1 MLVEPLI
8 CGVAFIAVFLIF
20 EWIKLVRR
28 YPPGPFPLPLIGNLH
43 HVLLGRLSNGG
54 ICETMK
60 KWRKE
65 YGDVF
70 TFWLGP
76 IPTVHIADF
85 AIAKEEMITNGASY
99 VSRYTPYM
107 LDVKREGRGT
117 AFSSGDYWAD
127 HRRFSLRTLRN
138 FGLGS
143 NVVEERIMDEFN
155 YHFSKLEKTMINGQ
169 VKVNAGKFFD
179 ILTGSVIN
187 RMIFSERF
195 TDENA
200 EEFFRLKREI
210 DDTFVRLNAFDF
222 ALEKWTMN
230 LPLIKQRWKTMTAP
244 QEKLVNFID
253 KRVAQRKQDIATG
266 KHHIEED
273 GHDFVDAYIL
283 KVESDR
289 KEGVDSSRMYK
300 EDGLIYD
307 AFDLWIAGH
316 ETTSLTMLWGFSYL
330 IQNPD
335 VVTKIRN
342 ELNAVTNGNRNIALT
357 DKNYTP
363 YMNWAILEIQRLA
376 SILNLNLWRKTEK
389 DCIVGGCNVPRGT
402 AITAELSLIMSD
414 EKYFENPEKFDPDR
428 YERGGKALEQRVIPF
443 GLGKRACI
451 GESLAKAE
459 IYLVLSNMI
468 SRYDIMED
476 PETPIN
482 TATTT
487 PDGMMR
493 RANNYN
499 MILKMH

>member
-1 MLVEPLI
+1 MS
-8 CGVAFIAVFLIF
+8 F
-20 EWIKLVRR
+20 
-28 YPPGPFPLPLIGNLH
+28 
-43 HVLLGRLSNGG
+43 
-54 ICETMK
+54 
-60 KWRKE
+60 
-65 YGDVF
+65 
-70 TFWLGP
+70 
-76 IPTVHIADF
+76 
-85 AIAKEEMITNGASY
+85 
-99 VSRYTPYM
+99 
-107 LDVKREGRGT
+107 
-117 AFSSGDYWAD
+117 
-127 HRRFSLRTLRN
+127 
-138 FGLGS
+138 
-143 NVVEERIMDEFN
+143 
-155 YHFSKLEKTMINGQ
+155 Q
-169 VKVNAGKFFD
+169 
-179 ILTGSVIN
+179 
-187 RMIFSERF
+187 
-195 TDENA
+195 
-200 EEFFRLKREI
+200 
-210 DDTFVRLNAFDF
+210 
-222 ALEKWTMN
+222 
-230 LPLIKQRWKTMTAP
+230 
-244 QEKLVNFID
+244 
-253 KRVAQRKQDIATG
+253 
-266 KHHIEED
+266 
-273 GHDFVDAYIL
+273 
-283 KVESDR
+283 
-289 KEGVDSSRMYK
+289 
-300 EDGLIYD
+300 
-307 AFDLWIAGH
+307 
-316 ETTSLTMLWGFSYL
+316 
-330 IQNPD
+330 